1 MENVDLHCHSTF
13 SDGEL
18 RPRELVRRAA
28 KNGVEVLALTDH
40 DNLGGLDEARE
51 EAAALGIRFIDG
63 VEISVSWQSAT
74 IHVVGLGI
82 DPHEPCLVEGLEKVR
97 AGRDARAAQM
107 AEGLAAI
114 GIKGAYE
121 GALRFVRNPALISRS
136 HFARWMVEQ
145 GYARDV
151 PNVFEHY
158 LVRGK
163 PGFVEHQW
171 CTLSEAL
178 SWIKAANGIAVL
190 AHPGRYRQLRP
201 LRDTL
206 LREFKA
212 LGGEAIEVV
221 SGSHTP
227 EQVREYAHLA
237 RTHGFLAS
245 RASDFHVPGE
255 SAIDLGRVDFL
266 PPDLDPVWKHL
277 S

>member
-1 MENVDLHCHSTF
+1 MLNVDLHSHSTF

-28 KNGVEVLALTDH
+28 KNGVDVLALTDH
-40 DNLGGLDEARE
+40 DNLGGLGEARE

-82 DPHEPCLVEGLEKVR
+82 DPNEPCLIEGLEKVR

-107 AEGLAAI
+107 ADGLAAI

-171 CTLSEAL
+171 CSLKEAL
-178 SWIKAANGIAVL
+178 SWIRAANGIAVL

-227 EQVREYAHLA
+227 ELAREYAHLA

-245 RASDFHVPGE
+245 RASDFHAPGE
-255 SAIDLGRVDFL
+255 SAVDLGRVDFL
-266 PPDLDPVWKHL
+266 PPDLDPVWMHL